1 MITLNGKESKTY
13 ANLTE
18 LLEENKFRRER
29 IAVEING
36 EIISKADYD
45 TTPIKDGDVVEVVHF
60 MGGGA
65 FLNELQ
71 QYKN

>member
-13 ANLTE
+13 ANLNE
-18 LLEENKFRRER
+18 LLEENKFRREL

-45 TTPIKDGDVVEVVHF
+45 TTPINDGDIVEVVHF
-60 MGGGA
+60 MGGGSICA
-65 FLNELQ
+65 ANADR
-71 QYKN
+71 

>member
-18 LLEENKFRRER
+18 LLEENKFRREL

-36 EIISKADYD
+36 EIIKKSDYD

-60 MGGGA
+60 MGGGSICA
-65 FLNELQ
+65 ANADR
-71 QYKN
+71 

>member
-18 LLEENKFRRER
+18 LLEENQFRRER

-45 TTPIKDGDVVEVVHF
+45 TTPIKDGDIVEVVHF

-65 FLNELQ
+65 FAKQMRTN
-71 QYKN
+71 K

>member
-13 ANLTE
+13 PNLAK

-45 TTPIKDGDVVEVVHF
+45 TMPVKDGDVVEVVHF

-65 FLNELQ
+65 FV
-71 QYKN
+71 